1 MCAVVSPVGLIE
13 LTLLSPFYSLE
24 HRSNLLLRIT
34 QQAEAGSGLE
44 TRFAEGFGRCRGTGL
59 RLPLALYSQEG
70 RWNDSPCNQSLPS
83 ICKKAGQLSQG
94 ATEEDHGCRKVRV
107 LLELGAGWSRPG
119 GLPGEGRMQILQS
132 PTASSLPWHT

>member
-1 MCAVVSPVGLIE
+1 M
-13 LTLLSPFYSLE
+13 
-24 HRSNLLLRIT
+24 LRIT

-44 TRFAEGFGRCRGTGL
+44 TRFADGFGRCRGTGL

-107 LLELGAGWSRPG
+107 LLELGAGVGWLVVVEDWLKKMKGLSRTN
-119 GLPGEGRMQILQS
+119 R
-132 PTASSLPWHT
+132 